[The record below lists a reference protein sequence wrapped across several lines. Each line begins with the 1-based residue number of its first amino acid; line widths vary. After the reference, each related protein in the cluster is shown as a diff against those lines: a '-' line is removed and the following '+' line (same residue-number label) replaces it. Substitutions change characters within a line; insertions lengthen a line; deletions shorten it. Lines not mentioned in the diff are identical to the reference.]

1 MKPAEPLSMYMLM
14 RIMAGVLFIGRIAM
28 PTPNTAKPFLPYSEQ
43 LALLKKRG
51 LIVPDETYALAVL
64 KKTNYYRLSAYSLT
78 LRKDDVFYEN
88 VAFDDIMELYNFDS
102 EFRKLICE
110 YTGYVEISARAY
122 IAYFHSQKYGPL
134 GYLDTTKFDSE
145 WKHAYFMDKLNTYL
159 ERSKD
164 AFVIHHREDRNRV
177 YPLWVAIEVAT
188 FDMVSKLYKNLLP
201 NDRAAIAKK
210 YYGISSRECIENWLQ
225 CAVVARNVAAHGGRF
240 YNRVGLNPAVKLS
253 PKHQK
258 EFSGTLPFGY
268 VYAIYKLL
276 PEDRKLSMLN
286 DISKLFRKHPFA
298 LPKHLG
304 FPENW
309 QELIIE

>member
-1 MKPAEPLSMYMLM
+1 M
-14 RIMAGVLFIGRIAM
+14 RFQQAPYRIADVVALLFILHG
-28 PTPNTAKPFLPYSEQ
+28 NTSFGSLAPIIPYRS
-43 LALLKKRG
+43 
-51 LIVPDETYALAVL
+51 
-64 KKTNYYRLSAYSLT
+64 
-78 LRKDDVFYEN
+78 
-88 VAFDDIMELYNFDS
+88 
-102 EFRKLICE
+102 C
-110 YTGYVEISARAY
+110 
-122 IAYFHSQKYGPL
+122 
-134 GYLDTTKFDSE
+134 
-145 WKHAYFMDKLNTYL
+145 KHYL

-164 AFVIHHREDRNRV
+164 AFVIHHREDRKRV

-258 EFSGTLPFGY
+258 EFSGTRPFGY